1 MADLTTTV
9 HSPLGPITSILGRV
23 PKQKAT
29 NEVRELLR
37 RKIREAQAHLDE
49 FDNWTT
55 TCERGSTR
63 ARTYEEM

>member
-9 HSPLGPITSILGRV
+9 HGPGGPIVALPGRV

-29 NEVRELLR
+29 AEARELLR

-55 TCERGSTR
+55 TCERGSAR